1 MYPGVKSYFIYHV
14 NLMCVLG
21 RVNITYYTT
30 KTISVKPKL
39 KNEIS
44 NI

>member
-1 MYPGVKSYFIYHV
+1 
-14 NLMCVLG
+14 MCVLG

-44 NI
+44 NIWKQWLCQL